1 MEKLISFIILSASL
15 LLAGCSGGSDPEG
28 HSHGEES
35 DHTHEQPTQQS
46 QGDDSHTHDEKDDHS
61 HEEEPQL
68 EGAGVITQWT
78 DKTELF
84 MEYPELITGQEAT
97 FAVHLTRLS
106 DFKPISE
113 SEVEFVFSSERG
125 NEGSLT
131 ETEVQVPGIY
141 GPDVIFE
148 RAGRYDLTIIIRGMV
163 GDTLQVNGIPVY
175 SSVEAVPHA
184 HEDEDQNLIS
194 FLKEQQW
201 NIPFGTESVGR
212 QTLSHTME
220 AHGETHPVTQNESIV
235 SAPFAGIVLSSMN
248 QQLPV
253 SGQQVSK
260 GHTLLRLNPAIQS
273 EDGENYAEQFI
284 NAQSRLELAENNLRR
299 SERLFANEAIPEAEL
314 EQARMEYRQALI
326 RYQTIHETL
335 QIEQDAIDGYGDNP
349 ESYRFELKAPIAG
362 TITEMYITP
371 GMQVRAGDPL
381 FRIADLSKIRL
392 NVHLPAHLRNSLGT
406 PESAVFS
413 IQGSDRQIALEEVEG
428 RLISRGATVDPQSR
442 TVSLIYEIN
451 NEDQTLQ
458 TGLFTTV
465 EIDTEQKENVLTVPE
480 SAMVEE
486 EGTYSVFVHRSGE
499 SFEKREVIPGIRNR
513 GHVEIVSGLEE
524 GERIVTVNA
533 YRVKMASLSS
543 EAPAHGHSH

>member
-1 MEKLISFIILSASL
+1 MKQLLSFIILSMSL
-15 LLAGCSGGSDPEG
+15 SLAGCGSGDDHG
-28 HSHGEES
+28 HSHGEEG
-35 DHTHEQPTQQS
+35 DHTQEESNQQVQEEQGHSHE
-46 QGDDSHTHDEKDDHS
+46 GGDDHS
-61 HEEEPQL
+61 HEEDSQL

-84 MEYPELITGQEAT
+84 IEYPELIVGQEAT

-106 DFKPISE
+106 DFNPISE

-125 NEGSLT
+125 NEGSIT

-148 RAGRYDLTIIIRGMV
+148 RAGRYDLTIIIQGMV
-163 GDTLQVNGIPVY
+163 EDTLQVDGIPVY
-175 SSVEAVPHA
+175 SSAEDVPPTHDE
-184 HEDEDQNLIS
+184 EDPNLIS

-201 NIPFGTESVGR
+201 KIPFGTERVGR
-212 QTLSHTME
+212 QTLFRTVE

-248 QQLPV
+248 RELPV
-253 SGQQVSK
+253 SGQQVLK
-260 GHTLLRLNPAIQS
+260 GHPLLRLNPAIQS
-273 EDGENYAEQFI
+273 ADGENYAEQFI
-284 NAQSRLELAENNLRR
+284 NAQSRLELAENNLQRA
-299 SERLFANEAIPEAEL
+299 ERLYAIEAIPEAEL

-335 QIEQDAIDGYGDNP
+335 QIEQDAINGFDDDA
-349 ESYRFELKAPIAG
+349 ESYRFELKAPIDG
-362 TITEMYITP
+362 TIVEMSVTP
-371 GMQVRAGDPL
+371 GMQVRAGDPM

-413 IQGSDRQIALEEVEG
+413 VQGSDRQIALEESDG
-428 RLISRGATVDPQSR
+428 RLISRGSDVDPQTR
-442 TVSLIYEIN
+442 TISLIYEIS

-465 EIDTEQKENVLTVPE
+465 EIDTERKENVLTVPE
-480 SAMVEE
+480 SALVEE
-486 EGTYSVFVHRSGE
+486 EGTYSVFVQLSGE
-499 SFEKREVIPGIRNR
+499 SFEKREVETGIRNR
-513 GHVEIVSGLEE
+513 GHVEIISGLDE
-524 GERIVTVNA
+524 GERIVTTNA
-533 YRVKMASLSS
+533 YRIKMASLST
-543 EAPAHGHSH
+543 ETPAHGHSH

>member
-1 MEKLISFIILSASL
+1 MKQLKTIILLSTSL
-15 LLAGCSGGSDPEG
+15 LLVGCGSGDDQG
-28 HSHGEES
+28 HSHGEDG
-35 DHTHEQPTQQS
+35 DHSHEQPTQQS
-46 QGDDSHTHDEKDDHS
+46 QEDHGHSHDGDDAHS
-61 HEEEPQL
+61 HNEESQL
-68 EGAGVITQWT
+68 VGAGVITQWT

-84 MEYPELITGQEAT
+84 MEFPELIVGQEAT

-106 DFKPISE
+106 DFKPVSE
-113 SEVEFVFSSERG
+113 SEVEFVFSSDRG
-125 NEGSLT
+125 NEGSIT

-148 RAGRYDLTIIIRGMV
+148 RAGRYDLTIIIKGMV
-163 GDTLQVNGIPVY
+163 DDTLQVNGIPVY
-175 SSVEAVPHA
+175 SSAEEVPA
-184 HEDEDQNLIS
+184 THEEEDPNLIS

-201 NIPFGTESVGR
+201 NIPFGTEPVGR
-212 QTLSHTME
+212 QTLYRTIE

-235 SAPFAGIVLSSMN
+235 SAPFAGVVLNSMN
-248 QQLPV
+248 RDLPV

-260 GHTLLRLNPAIQS
+260 GHSLLRLNPAIQS

-284 NAQSRLELAENNLRR
+284 NAQSRLELAENTLRR

-335 QIEQDAIDGYGDNP
+335 QIEQEAIEGYGVDA
-349 ESYRFELKAPIAG
+349 ESYRFELKAPIDG
-362 TITEMYITP
+362 TIVDMLITP

-413 IQGSDRQIALEEVEG
+413 IQGSNRQIVLEEVEG
-428 RLISRGATVDPQSR
+428 RLISRGASVDPQTR

-451 NEDQTLQ
+451 NDDQTLQ

-465 EIDTEQKENVLTVPE
+465 EIDTERKEDVLAVPE
-480 SAMVEE
+480 SALIEE
-486 EGTYSVFVHRSGE
+486 EGTYSVFLHRAGE
-499 SFEKREVIPGIRNR
+499 SFEKREVETGIRNR
-513 GHVEIVSGLEE
+513 GQVEIVSGLEE

-533 YRVKMASLSS
+533 YRVKLASLSS

>member
-1 MEKLISFIILSASL
+1 MKQLIPFIILSVSL
-15 LLAGCSGGSDPEG
+15 LLVGCSGGSDPEG
-28 HSHGEES
+28 HSHGEEG
-35 DHTHEQPTQQS
+35 DYTHEQPAQQFQEE
-46 QGDDSHTHDEKDDHS
+46 QGHSHEGEDSHS
-61 HEEEPQL
+61 HEEDPQL

-84 MEYPELITGQEAT
+84 MEYPELIVGQEAT

-113 SEVEFVFSSERG
+113 SEVKFVFSSERG
-125 NEGSLT
+125 NEGSVT
-131 ETEVQVPGIY
+131 ETEAQIPGIY
-141 GPDVIFE
+141 GPDIIFE
-148 RAGRYDLTIIIRGMV
+148 RAGRYDLTIIIQGMV
-163 GDTLQVNGIPVY
+163 DDTLQVDGIPVY
-175 SSVEAVPHA
+175 SSAEDVPLA
-184 HEDEDQNLIS
+184 HEDEDPNLIS

-201 NIPFGTESVGR
+201 NIPFGTEAVGR
-212 QTLSHTME
+212 QTLFQTVE
-220 AHGETHPVTQNESIV
+220 AHGETQPVTQNESIV

-248 QQLPV
+248 RELPV
-253 SGQQVSK
+253 SGQRVSK

-299 SERLFANEAIPEAEL
+299 SERLFTNEAIPEAEL

-335 QIEQDAIDGYGDNP
+335 QIEQDAINGYGDDS
-349 ESYRFELKAPIAG
+349 ESYRFELKAPIDG
-362 TITEMYITP
+362 TIVDMFITP
-371 GMQVRAGDPL
+371 GMQVRAGEQL
-381 FRIADLSKIRL
+381 FRIADLSTIRL
-392 NVHLPAHLRNSLGT
+392 NVHLPAYLRNSLST

-413 IQGSDRQIALEEVEG
+413 IQGSNKQISLEEVEG
-428 RLISRGATVDPQSR
+428 RLVSRGANVDPQTR
-442 TVSLIYEIN
+442 TISLIYEIN
-451 NEDQTLQ
+451 NEDHTLQ

-465 EIDTEQKENVLTVPE
+465 EIDTEQKESVLAVPE
-480 SAMVEE
+480 SALIEE

-499 SFEKREVIPGIRNR
+499 SFEKREVVTDIRNR

>member
-1 MEKLISFIILSASL
+1 MKQLITYIILCSSL
-15 LLAGCSGGSDPEG
+15 LLVGCGGGSDQEG
-28 HSHGEES
+28 HSHEEEG
-35 DHTHEQPTQQS
+35 DHTHEQPAQQAQDEQGHS
-46 QGDDSHTHDEKDDHS
+46 HNGDDAHSHDEES
-61 HEEEPQL
+61 QL

-84 MEYPELITGQEAT
+84 MEYPELIVGQEAT

-106 DFKPISE
+106 DFKPVSE

-125 NEGSLT
+125 NEGSIT

-148 RAGRYDLTIIIRGMV
+148 RAGRYDLAIIIKGMV
-163 GDTLQVNGIPVY
+163 NDTLQVNGIPVY
-175 SSVEAVPHA
+175 SSAEEVPA
-184 HEDEDQNLIS
+184 THEDEDPNLIS

-201 NIPFGTESVGR
+201 NIPFGTEPVGR
-212 QTLSHTME
+212 QTLYRTIE

-235 SAPFAGIVLSSMN
+235 SAPFAGIILSSMN
-248 QQLPV
+248 RDLPV

-284 NAQSRLELAENNLRR
+284 NAQSRLELAENTLRR
-299 SERLFANEAIPEAEL
+299 SERLFANEAIPKADL

-335 QIEQDAIDGYGDNP
+335 QIEQDAIDGYGDDS

-362 TITEMYITP
+362 TITEMFVTP
-371 GMQVRAGDPL
+371 GMQVSAGDPL

-392 NVHLPAHLRNSLGT
+392 NVHLPAHLRNSLGN

-465 EIDTEQKENVLTVPE
+465 EIDTEQKENVLSVPE
-480 SAMVEE
+480 SALVEE
-486 EGTYSVFVHRSGE
+486 EGTYSVFIHRSGE
-499 SFEKREVIPGIRNR
+499 SFEKREVVTGIRNR
-513 GHVEIVSGLEE
+513 GQVEIVSGLEG

>member
-1 MEKLISFIILSASL
+1 MKQIIPFIILSASL
-15 LLAGCSGGSDPEG
+15 LLAGCGGDHG
-28 HSHGEES
+28 HSHGEDG
-35 DHTHEQPTQQS
+35 DHTHDQPTQQAQS
-46 QGDDSHTHDEKDDHS
+46 DHGHSHDGEDNHTHDEDS
-61 HEEEPQL
+61 QL

-84 MEYPELITGQEAT
+84 MEYPELIVGQQIT

-113 SEVEFVFSSERG
+113 SEVQFVFSSERG

-148 RAGRYDLTIIIRGMV
+148 RAGRYDLTIIIQGMV
-163 GDTLQVNGIPVY
+163 DDTLQVNGIPVY
-175 SSVEAVPHA
+175 ASESEVPHY
-184 HEDEDQNLIS
+184 HDDEDPNIIS

-201 NIPFGTESVGR
+201 VIPFGTEPVGR
-212 QTLSHTME
+212 QTLYRTVE
-220 AHGETHPVTQNESIV
+220 AHGETHSVTQNESIV

-248 QQLPV
+248 RELPV

-335 QIEQDAIDGYGDNP
+335 QIEQDEIDGYGEDA
-349 ESYRFELKAPIAG
+349 ESYRFELKAPIDG
-362 TITEMYITP
+362 TITEMYVTP

-381 FRIADLSKIRL
+381 FRIADLSKIWL
-392 NVHLPAHLRNSLGT
+392 NVHLPAHLRNTLGS

-413 IQGSDRQIALEEVEG
+413 IQGSDRQITLEEVEG

-442 TVSLIYEIN
+442 TISLIYEIN
-451 NEDQTLQ
+451 NEDETLQ

-465 EIDTEQKENVLTVPE
+465 SIDTERKENVLTVPE
-480 SAMVEE
+480 TALIEE
-486 EGTYSVFVHRSGE
+486 EGTYSVFVQLGGE
-499 SFEKREVIPGIRNR
+499 SFDKREVVTGIRNR

>member
-1 MEKLISFIILSASL
+1 MKQLLSFIILSASL
-15 LLAGCSGGSDPEG
+15 LLAGCGGGSDPEG
-28 HSHGEES
+28 HSHGEEG
-35 DHTHEQPTQQS
+35 DHTHEEPTQQLQEDHGHS
-46 QGDDSHTHDEKDDHS
+46 HDGDDAHSHDEDS
-61 HEEEPQL
+61 QL

-84 MEYPELITGQEAT
+84 MEYPELIVGQQVT

-125 NEGSLT
+125 HEGSLT

-163 GDTLQVNGIPVY
+163 NDTLQVNGIPVY
-175 SSVEAVPHA
+175 SSAEAVPHA
-184 HEDEDQNLIS
+184 HEDEDPNLIS

-201 NIPFGTESVGR
+201 NIPFGTEPVGR
-212 QTLSHTME
+212 QTLFRTVE
-220 AHGETHPVTQNESIV
+220 AHGETYPVTQNESIV

-248 QQLPV
+248 RELPV

-335 QIEQDAIDGYGDNP
+335 QIEQDAIDGYGDNA
-349 ESYRFELKAPIAG
+349 ESYRFELKAPISG
-362 TITEMYITP
+362 TITDMFVTP

-406 PESAVFS
+406 PEAAVFS
-413 IQGSDRQIALEEVEG
+413 IQGSDRQIALDEV
-428 RLISRGATVDPQSR
+428 R
-442 TVSLIYEIN
+442 
-451 NEDQTLQ
+451 ED
-458 TGLFTTV
+458 
-465 EIDTEQKENVLTVPE
+465 
-480 SAMVEE
+480 
-486 EGTYSVFVHRSGE
+486 
-499 SFEKREVIPGIRNR
+499 
-513 GHVEIVSGLEE
+513 
-524 GERIVTVNA
+524 
-533 YRVKMASLSS
+533 
-543 EAPAHGHSH
+543 